1 VAFGRWPAGQL
12 PTVCKPACGTV
23 RDFVLVLADAG
34 LVLVGWVPAFE
45 FINTQIMHRL
55 RPELAF
61 EPAS

>member
-1 VAFGRWPAGQL
+1 MLATQSPQRNHTAGPL
-12 PTVCKPACGTV
+12 LTVTMDSFFAATDRC
-23 RDFVLVLADAG
+23 G

-55 RPELAF
+55 RRELAF